1 VVSTFRGLL
10 AAVALVVLC
19 AITPPAALAQQSFH
33 FDIPSQSLA
42 DALRA
47 IGRQTDL
54 NILFDPDSVR
64 NVTVAPLH
72 GDYTATDAINRLLK
86 GTNLVG
92 TRTDASSVVVRQA
105 PAAGGRNTP
114 LAPKPVAAVA
124 AAGSIGSD
132 PPADPG
138 PRPASSPPPAPAGQL
153 QEVLV
158 TAEKVVEPTYRI
170 PIAMSVLSGDGLKS
184 EGIVNVSDLT
194 NAVPSV
200 IVGRDAFGININIR
214 GVTTTDNTSKGEQGI
229 GFYVDGIML
238 GRPLEEGLAMFDL
251 DRVEVLRGPQGTLYG
266 QSTTGGVINLIT
278 NKPADAFA
286 TSGDMEFGNYDT
298 IRADGMINV
307 PVTDSIDLRAAV
319 DSNRRDGYIR
329 PDIDY
334 QPSDAQDDPTPRD
347 DEDDRAGRLSALFR
361 LGTQTRLLL
370 TGTAASVGGVGWA
383 SVPIPNVLNNS
394 GSAQLNA
401 YANPFPPHIA
411 DNFAM
416 INGQLDSTLG
426 PVTLTWI
433 GGHARL
439 TVNDL
444 TSYTYDPATNSDQY
458 EWRDYFF
465 RPALTDS
472 QELHISNS
480 RPGPWQWLAGVNWYR
495 EDIHESDHRF
505 NAPVSDPTLA
515 GSTNAIDPA
524 NHTVHNSK
532 GAFGQTSY
540 TFADRFRATAGIR
553 WSQDSLVRVGTFA
566 AGPFGVNGLCPSPPP
581 IQDCIGGPNDG
592 SESAN
597 KVTYRLGLDY
607 FATANQMIYGLVATG
622 YKPGGFND
630 FDPVTHHVAP
640 YLPESLTDYEL
651 GYKGRLGGVL
661 EFDSNVYYYDYARD
675 QITSVVDVANN
686 FVVYT
691 RSVPTRIYGWEN
703 QLRWRITDADTLD
716 ASLTAMHSRY
726 VSLEAGIMQNIQWAG
741 LSLDKTPAATAS
753 LGGTHN
759 WTLGDHGTLSGHAD
773 VFYST
778 SYVTSDYI
786 LAVQYRQP
794 AYTRTDMTLTYT
806 DASGHYYL
814 QGFVRNLENKVQLLT
829 AEGQGNDD
837 AAVSEP
843 RMFGVRLGFNY

>member
-1 VVSTFRGLL
+1 MVSKFRGLL
-10 AAVALVVLC
+10 AAVALGFLC
-19 AITPPAALAQQSFH
+19 AITSPVAQAQQSFH
-33 FDIPSQSLA
+33 FDIPSQPLA

-64 NVTVAPLH
+64 NRIVAPLH
-72 GDYTATDAINRLLK
+72 GDYTAAEAIDRVLR

-92 TRTDASSVVVRQA
+92 TRTDASSVVVRHV
-105 PAAGGRNTP
+105 PAAKGRN
-114 LAPKPVAAVA
+114 VA
-124 AAGSIGSD
+124 AAPAPVADGTGSAAADSD

-138 PRPASSPPPAPAGQL
+138 PPPPSAPASLPPDQL

-158 TAEKVVEPTYRI
+158 TAEKVVEPAYRI
-170 PIAMSVLSGDGLKS
+170 PIAMSVLSGEGLKS
-184 EGIVNVSDLT
+184 QGIVNVSDLT
-194 NAVPSV
+194 NSVPSV
-200 IVGRDAFGININIR
+200 IVGRDAFGVNINIR

-251 DRVEVLRGPQGTLYG
+251 DRVEILRGPQGTLYG
-266 QSTTGGVINLIT
+266 QSTTGGVINIIT
-278 NKPADAFA
+278 NQPADRFE

-298 IRADGMINV
+298 VRADGMINL
-307 PVTDSIDLRAAV
+307 PVTDSIALRAAV
-319 DSNRRDGYIR
+319 NANRRDGYVK

-334 QPSDAQDDPTPRD
+334 QPSDAQDDPTARND
-347 DEDDRAGRLSALFR
+347 QDDRAGRLSALFK
-361 LGTQTRLLL
+361 LGSQTRLLL

-401 YANPFPPHIA
+401 YASPFAPHIA
-411 DNFAM
+411 DNLAM
-416 INGQLDSTLG
+416 VNAQLDSKLG
-426 PVTLTWI
+426 PVALTWI
-433 GGHARL
+433 GGHLHFSA
-439 TVNDL
+439 NDL

-465 RPALTDS
+465 RPAVTDS
-472 QELHISNS
+472 QELHIANS

-495 EDIHESDHRF
+495 EDIQESDHRF

-515 GSTNAIDPA
+515 DSTNAINPA

-540 TFADRFRATAGIR
+540 TFADHLRATAGVR
-553 WSQDSLVRVGTFA
+553 WSQDSLVRHGTFA

-581 IQDCIGGPNDG
+581 IQDCIGGPNNG

-630 FDPVTHHVAP
+630 FDPVTHRVAP
-640 YLPESLTDYEL
+640 YLPESLTDFEL
-651 GYKGRLGGVL
+651 GYKGRPSGVL

-675 QITSVVDVANN
+675 QITSVVDVDNN

-703 QLRWRITDADTLD
+703 QLKWRVAAADTLD
-716 ASLTAMHSRY
+716 ASFTAMHSRY
-726 VSLEAGIMQNIQWAG
+726 VSLEAGIMQNISWAG
-741 LSLDKTPAATAS
+741 YTLDKTPSATAS
-753 LGGTHN
+753 LGYTHD
-759 WTLGDHGTLSGHAD
+759 WSLGDHGTLSGHAD

-786 LAVQYRQP
+786 VAVQYRQP
-794 AYTRTDMTLTYT
+794 AYTRTDLTLTYT
-806 DASGHYYL
+806 DSSGRYYM